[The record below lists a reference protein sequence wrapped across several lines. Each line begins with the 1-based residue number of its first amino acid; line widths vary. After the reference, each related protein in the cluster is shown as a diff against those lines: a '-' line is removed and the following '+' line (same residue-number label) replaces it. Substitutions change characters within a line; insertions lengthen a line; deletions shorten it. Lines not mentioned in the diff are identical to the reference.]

1 MRIRADFSQ
10 PVAVDTTALPW
21 QPSPD
26 GSVQRRMLDRIGDE
40 VARATSIV
48 RYPPQSRFPA
58 HHHALGEEFL
68 VLDGVFSDEHA
79 DYPAG
84 TYVRNPPGSS
94 HSPHSDGGC
103 TIFVK
108 LRQMPE
114 AESRYARV
122 SADSGKWRN
131 WQGLERLDLFDA
143 DYETVFLAE
152 SGPGERVP
160 LAMTDKG
167 FEMLVLAG
175 EIEVDG
181 NPHGALAWLRRPGGT
196 DPGVTLA
203 PGTRLWIKTG
213 HLAPAGGE
221 PQAR

>member
-1 MRIRADFSQ
+1 MKIRADFTR

-26 GSVQRRMLDRIGDE
+26 GSVFRRMLDRIGDE

-58 HHHALGEEFL
+58 HRHALGEEFL

-79 DYPAG
+79 DYAAG
-84 TYVRNPPGSS
+84 MYVRNPPGSS
-94 HSPHSDGGC
+94 HSPRSDGGC

-108 LRQMPE
+108 LRQMP
-114 AESRYARV
+114 ATESRYARV
-122 SADSGKWRN
+122 NPDTGDWRA
-131 WQGLERLDLFDA
+131 WQDLRRLDLFNA

-152 SGPGERVP
+152 CGPTRRVP
-160 LAMTDKG
+160 LDMGNEDLEA
-167 FEMLVLAG
+167 LVLAG

-181 NPHGALAWLRRPGGT
+181 KIHGPMAWLRQPGAAAST
-196 DPGVTLA
+196 IVFE

-213 HLAPAGGE
+213 HLAPAGEGI
-221 PQAR
+221 QAR